1 LCSIGVFHRN
11 SYSQTII
18 PCEYG
23 DVCPQ

>member
-11 SYSQTII
+11 SYSQKII
-18 PCEYG
+18 PREYG

>member
-18 PCEYG
+18 PREYG